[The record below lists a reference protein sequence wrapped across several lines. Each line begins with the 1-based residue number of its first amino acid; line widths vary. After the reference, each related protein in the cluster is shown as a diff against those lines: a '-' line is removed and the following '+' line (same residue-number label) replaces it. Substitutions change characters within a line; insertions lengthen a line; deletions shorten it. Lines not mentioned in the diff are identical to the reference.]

1 MLKEEIRVPTPAWS
15 NSFLEQNRF
24 WLDIGLHL
32 ILLALAISPFVFL
45 YRKRKSPSG
54 WIDLVLL
61 VGAMVALPFAAA
73 FARSGL
79 PEYQAVFI
87 DGYSILCFAVLLIS
101 IVMVMWRFKKR
112 TLGAY
117 SFRVLG
123 TLLLLGL
130 TIMLLLP
137 AVPSAREA
145 AKRMQCSNN
154 LRWLGLALINA
165 DKKVLDL
172 DQPPPH
178 NDPISPGG
186 PLVSWRVK
194 LLPFIERDDLYQQY
208 DPSLAWDSPANW
220 PIAQRKVDFFI
231 CPSEPDLMSPKGG
244 RFTSYVMLLN
254 SNQDSGNPILLYDKD
269 RRMLDPNRI
278 LLMESCSAN
287 VVWTEPRDADVDRLR
302 WSLKPANRKETKEPW
317 RSENLG
323 SSSHSGVVQVVFG
336 DGSVRPLS
344 KSIDDGVLRK
354 LILGEPHPESEI
366 R

>member
-1 MLKEEIRVPTPAWS
+1 
-15 NSFLEQNRF
+15 
-24 WLDIGLHL
+24 
-32 ILLALAISPFVFL
+32 
-45 YRKRKSPSG
+45 
-54 WIDLVLL
+54 
-61 VGAMVALPFAAA
+61 
-73 FARSGL
+73 
-79 PEYQAVFI
+79 
-87 DGYSILCFAVLLIS
+87 
-101 IVMVMWRFKKR
+101 MVMWRFKKR

-302 WSLKPANRKETKEPW
+302 WSLKPANRMETKEPW
-317 RSENLG
+317 RSENVG
-323 SSSHSGVVQVVFG
+323 SSSHGGVVQVVFG

-344 KSIDDGVLRK
+344 KSIDDGVLRN
-354 LILGEPHPESEI
+354 LMLGEPHL
-366 R
+366 